1 MTEELLQTF
10 QTIQKYIPENGY
22 HTGKNCSCDK
32 ENCFFKELKAKG
44 VEVSNC
50 FFDCVFLFE
59 KEREKHRERKY
70 LYASKF
76 IFINKETQRIV
87 VGVDELQTYLQCDDI
102 ILGKLFRHAQYL
114 LNQDTFVKFVLNFLF
129 DQNYVMLLIEQYE
142 VNHAE
147 TVGNIIEKCL
157 N

>member
-1 MTEELLQTF
+1 MTENLIATF
-10 QTIQKYIPENGY
+10 QIIERFIPEKDY
-22 HTGKNCSCDK
+22 HTEKNCSCQK
-32 ENCFFKELKAKG
+32 ENSFLEGLKAKG

-50 FFDCVFLFE
+50 FIDCVFLFE

-76 IFINKETQRIV
+76 IFINKETQRVV

-102 ILGKLFRHAQYL
+102 ILGELFRHAQYL
-114 LNQDTFVKFVLNFLF
+114 LNQDIFAKFVLNFLF
-129 DQNYVMLLIEQYE
+129 EQNYVMLLIEQYE
-142 VNHAE
+142 INHAE
-147 TVGNIIEKCL
+147 PVENILEKCL